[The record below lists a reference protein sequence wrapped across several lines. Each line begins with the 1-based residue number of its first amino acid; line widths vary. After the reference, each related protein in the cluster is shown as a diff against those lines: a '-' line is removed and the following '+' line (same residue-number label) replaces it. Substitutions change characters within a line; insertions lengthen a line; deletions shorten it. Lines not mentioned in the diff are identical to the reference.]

1 MFCVKKQHRGDE
13 IVKFIAFLILFPF
26 LTAAVLTMTKNNTVR
41 KGVVYTGS
49 TVIIAASLAFAVM
62 YFTGAL
68 GTSAEYLGASRLV
81 HIINYVML
89 AAELFL
95 TVLIVFLSF
104 KHKKYHAALLSVA
117 GTAII
122 AWLELSG
129 MAESEAAHIYIDRL
143 SVVMCLII
151 GIIGSLI
158 CIYAAGY
165 MTDYHE
171 HHKEFKDRR
180 TFFFPMLYVFLGAMF
195 GLVTSSNLN
204 WIYFFWEIT
213 SVSSFLLIG
222 YTRTKEAIDNSFR
235 ALWINLLGGLGFAA
249 AIVFCALKLNTTTL
263 QELTSLNLVTAALI
277 PTILL
282 SFAAL
287 TKSAQLPFSKWLLG
301 AMVAPT
307 PTSALLH
314 SATMVKAGVYLLLRL
329 SPMLT
334 GNNAGMMVALIG
346 GFTFL
351 VASMLAITV
360 SDGKKVLAYSTI
372 SNLGLITACAGVGT
386 EETVWAAVLLVMFHA
401 ISKSMM
407 FQAVGAIENATGSRD
422 IEDMHGLIVS
432 APMLGFVMIV
442 GIAGMFLAPFGMLIS
457 KWAALKAF
465 IDAGNIALVLFLAFG
480 SATTMLYWTKWLAK
494 ILACKALTHKVEK
507 KTSLNQW
514 VSLITH
520 TVGMILLCVLLPLI
534 SIQLVEPLIAQVF
547 KVANVSVLTPS
558 DLVIMVVMLAMV
570 FIVPVIS
577 RFIMLRIK
585 ATPNIE
591 YMAGINEGDNR
602 HFRDSFERSRN
613 MYLSNWYM
621 TDMFGEKKIW
631 AGSIILASAVIVV
644 FMGLVITTGG
654 VM

>member
-1 MFCVKKQHRGDE
+1 MAF
-13 IVKFIAFLILFPF
+13 IVFLILFPF
-26 LTAAVLTMTKNNTVR
+26 LTAAVLAFTKNNTAR
-41 KGVVYTGS
+41 KGVVYAGS
-49 TVIIAASLAFAVM
+49 GAIILASLAFAAA
-62 YFTGAL
+62 YFTGFL
-68 GTSAEYLGASRLV
+68 GDELEYLQTSKLV
-81 HIINYVML
+81 HIIDYTML
-89 AAELFL
+89 AVELFL
-95 TVLIVFLSF
+95 TVLITVLGV
-104 KHKKYHAALLSVA
+104 KHKKYHAVLFSLI
-117 GTAII
+117 GTITI
-122 AWLELSG
+122 AWAELSG
-129 MAESEAAHIYIDRL
+129 TTESALNHIYCDKLTI
-143 SVVMCLII
+143 VMCLII
-151 GIIGSLI
+151 GIVGSLI
-158 CIYAAGY
+158 CIYAVGY

-180 TFFFPMLYVFLGAMF
+180 TFFFPMLFVFLGAMF

-222 YTRTKEAIDNSFR
+222 YTRTKEAVDNSFR
-235 ALWINLLGGLGFAA
+235 ALWMNLLGGLGFAA
-249 AIVFCALKLNTTTL
+249 AIVFSAINYHVTTL
-263 QELTSLNLVTAALI
+263 QELTSMTLINSALV
-277 PTILL
+277 PVILL

-314 SATMVKAGVYLLLRL
+314 SATMVKAGVYLLIRL

-334 GNNAGMMVALIG
+334 DNMAGMMVSIIG
-346 GFTFL
+346 GLTFL
-351 VASMLAITV
+351 IASLLAITV

-401 ISKSMM
+401 VSKSMM

-432 APMLGFVMIV
+432 APMLGFVMVV

-465 IDAGNIALVLFLAFG
+465 VDAGNIALILFLAFG

-494 ILACKALTHKVEK
+494 ILACKAQTHKVEK
-507 KTSLNQW
+507 ETSTGQW
-514 VSLITH
+514 VSLISH
-520 TVGMILLCVLLPLI
+520 AVLMILLCVMLPFV
-534 SIQLVEPLIAQVF
+534 SIGLVEPLLAELF
-547 KVANVSVLTPS
+547 KVRDVSVLAPS
-558 DLVIMVVMLAMV
+558 DLIIMVVMLAMV
-570 FIVPVIS
+570 FVVPMIS
-577 RFIMLRIK
+577 HFIMKHIK
-585 ATPNIE
+585 ATLNIE

-602 HFRDSFERSRN
+602 HFRDSFENSKN

-621 TDMFGEKKIW
+621 VDLFGEKKIW
-631 AGSIILASAVIVV
+631 IPSLILSSAIIVIY
-644 FMGLVITTGG
+644 MGLVITTMGGG